1 MWQGVEEGKT
11 GLRLRSEGGVVPRP
25 VGCLTWAAAMR
36 WGVCVAYVALV
47 TWLSLAPSRVFS
59 PALTLFPHAD
69 KLVHFLLYG
78 FFVVVVRW
86 ALTGSGVRWRPQG
99 LWVPLTAL
107 VYGALME
114 FAQLLLVPSDRS
126 FEVGDM
132 LANGLGALVFWGA
145 GNLWSLCR
153 LRRAVTDHGTRD
165 QGPGTKNQGLGTED

>member
-1 MWQGVEEGKT
+1 MWQGVGEGKT
-11 GLRLRSEGGVVPRP
+11 GLKLQSEGAVVPRP
-25 VGCLTWAAAMR
+25 VGCLTWAAGMR
-36 WGVCVAYVALV
+36 WGVCVSYVALV
-47 TWLSLAPSRVFS
+47 TWLSLAPSRIFS
-59 PALTLFPHAD
+59 PALALFPHAD

-86 ALTGSGVRWRPQG
+86 AMTGSGVRWHPQG

-114 FAQLLLVPSDRS
+114 FAQLLLVPADRS

-153 LRRAVTDHGTRD
+153 LRTTDH
-165 QGPGTKNQGLGTED
+165 

>member
-1 MWQGVEEGKT
+1 MGEARGEGLEQSLNGT
-11 GLRLRSEGGVVPRP
+11 LPSRNWYYLNCSSVMRPETFVSNRPGGWSPW
-25 VGCLTWAAAMR
+25 LAAMR
-36 WGVCVAYVALV
+36 WGVCVTYVALV
-47 TWLSLAPSRVFS
+47 TWLSLAPSSIFS

-78 FFVVVVRW
+78 FFVVVLRW

-114 FAQLLLVPSDRS
+114 VAQLLLVPSDRS

-145 GNLWSLCR
+145 CNLWSLRR
-153 LRRAVTDHGTRD
+153 LRTAARKT
-165 QGPGTKNQGLGTED
+165 